1 MEDDYCGRNPP
12 SENRLFR
19 GDVQSDIVGERVDV
33 FWWLDIH
40 NAEGKVIDRS
50 GRWYPA
56 VVQSCN
62 VHTGTLEVRYYEV
75 VRRKLVEEDP
85 LDERY
90 YEGSLVGGPLSGD
103 IDEIDIE
110 EEHVYWVPDESKK
123 VRRPCITRACARSRS
138 HSRPHALVHS
148 RLPPLS
154 G

>member
-1 MEDDYCGRNPP
+1 MGGTHPARIA
-12 SENRLFR
+12 SLR

-90 YEGSLVGGPLSGD
+90 YEGSVVGGPLSGD

-123 VRRPCITRACARSRS
+123 
-138 HSRPHALVHS
+138 
-148 RLPPLS
+148 LS
-154 G
+154 

>member
-1 MEDDYCGRNPP
+1 M
-12 SENRLFR
+12 
-19 GDVQSDIVGERVDV
+19 

-138 HSRPHALVHS
+138 HSRPHAWAHS

-154 G
+154 E